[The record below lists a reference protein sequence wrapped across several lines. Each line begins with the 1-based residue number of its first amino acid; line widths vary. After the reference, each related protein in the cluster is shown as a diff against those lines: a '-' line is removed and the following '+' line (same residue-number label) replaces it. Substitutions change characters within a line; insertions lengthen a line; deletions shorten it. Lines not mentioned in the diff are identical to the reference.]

1 MSQAMNPPTTGFGS
15 YDGKDADMAYMQS
28 FGQTANKTVIYDPWI
43 PSRAPA
49 FATKEEDPFYAL
61 EKEMGYPIGR
71 PYNRYADL
79 GKWQASMLNKAFTW
93 GGSAAELLPIYVD
106 PDIIRV
112 TQERT
117 PFLALVRRVTNRG
130 RTADWNQLTALSNA
144 QWKPED
150 GELGDVDDTYVRQT
164 KPIKFGYA
172 VGRLTGPAAAAMKE
186 YQDAASLEVINKTA
200 SLRLLEQ
207 QYLIQGEAAASASD
221 GDLYVADID
230 GYDGLIKQITTNTV
244 NASQA
249 PLSTDMLRS
258 GIRIA
263 KATGGNPTLIL
274 MHSIELQSLKES
286 MTDRVIFNTQ
296 RIGTLEFGM
305 QSMVFDG
312 IPILEMP
319 HHMPVVVDK
328 RQVLILDM
336 STIEMRVLLDTS
348 MQELARVNDSDKF
361 MVKVYETGICKAE
374 AFCSKIYGI
383 GVTTA

>member
-1 MSQAMNPPTTGFGS
+1 MAEAMSPPTTGFGS
-15 YDGKDADMAYMQS
+15 YDGLDAEMAYMQS

-43 PSRAPA
+43 PNRPPA
-49 FATKEEDPFYAL
+49 FAKKEEDPYHAL
-61 EKEMGYPIGR
+61 EKEMGYKIGQ
-71 PYNRYADL
+71 PYNRFADL
-79 GKWQASMLNKAFTW
+79 GKWQESMLSKAFTW
-93 GGSAAELLPIYVD
+93 GGSANTLLPIYVD

-117 PFLALVRRVTNRG
+117 PFLALTRRVTNRG

-150 GELGDVDDTYVRQT
+150 AELADVNDTYVRQT
-164 KPIKFGYA
+164 KPIKFGYS
-172 VGRLTGPAAAAMKE
+172 VGRLTGPAAAAMRE
-186 YQDAASLEVINKTA
+186 YQDAANLEVINKTA

-207 QYLIQGEAAASASD
+207 QYLIQGEAAATPSD
-221 GDLYVADID
+221 SDLYVADLD
-230 GYDGLIKQITTNTV
+230 GYDGLMKQITTNTV
-244 NASQA
+244 NASA
-249 PLSTDMLRS
+249 AKISSDMLRS

-263 KATGGNPTLIL
+263 RTAGGNPNLIL
-274 MHSIELQSLKES
+274 MHSIELQALKEGLTTS
-286 MTDRVIFNTQ
+286 VIFNTN
-296 RIGTLEFGM
+296 RIGTLEFGI
-305 QSMVFDG
+305 QSMIFDG

-319 HHMPVVVDK
+319 LHMPTTVDK
-328 RQVLILDM
+328 RIVLILDM

-383 GVTTA
+383 GVT